1 MAGGPASA
9 QANGARAA
17 GIMTPKGAMG
27 MPFGEAMAGG
37 GARPGYQGFKGN
49 VH

>member
-1 MAGGPASA
+1 MAGGAGSA
-9 QANGARAA
+9 HSNGARAA

-27 MPFGEAMAGG
+27 MPFSEAMAGG
-37 GARPGYQGFKGN
+37 GVRPGYQGFKGN